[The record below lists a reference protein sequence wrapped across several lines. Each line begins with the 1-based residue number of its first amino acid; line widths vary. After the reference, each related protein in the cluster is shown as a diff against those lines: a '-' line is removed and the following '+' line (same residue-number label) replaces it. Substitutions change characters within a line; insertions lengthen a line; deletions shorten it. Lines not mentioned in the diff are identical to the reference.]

1 VGRRRVVR
9 SSLQEVAV
17 IDAHVHVW
25 TLARTPQPWIDPTT
39 MAVIDRD
46 HEWPEL
52 EPELDRAGIAR
63 AVLVQVVND
72 PGETDDFL
80 ELAGTTPRLA
90 GVVGWTDLLH
100 ADVGAA
106 LDRLAAAGPLV
117 GVRHQAQAELDPGGW
132 LVAFGEG
139 PGPRA
144 LAERDLACDLMLR
157 PAQLAGCAAVVAQ
170 HPDVRFV
177 LDHAGKPP
185 VAAGWGSAE
194 AREWAGLVSALASL
208 PQLVVKLSGLTTMA
222 DLERWTVADL
232 APWVDHLLEAVGPER
247 LMFGSDWP
255 VSRRA
260 GDYPRTIGAVREL
273 LARLSPGEQDHVLRG
288 TAERVYRLTPS
299 GA

>member
-1 VGRRRVVR
+1 MAGRHRAVLQRGSVVVKLDER
-9 SSLQEVAV
+9 GKVCPDLSNQHPDCRKAGCVEVCS
-17 IDAHVHVW
+17 DAPWHDAIAHQTMAESGVKGYDVTQW
-25 TLARTPQPWIDPTT
+25 YGMFLPARTPQLIVDKLSSE
-39 MAVIDRD
+39 VIK
-46 HEWPEL
+46 
-52 EPELDRAGIAR
+52 A
-63 AVLVQVVND
+63 
-72 PGETDDFL
+72 
-80 ELAGTTPRLA
+80 
-90 GVVGWTDLLH
+90 
-100 ADVGAA
+100 
-106 LDRLAAAGPLV
+106 
-117 GVRHQAQAELDPGGW
+117 
-132 LVAFGEG
+132 
-139 PGPRA
+139 
-144 LAERDLACDLMLR
+144 
-157 PAQLAGCAAVVAQ
+157 AQ